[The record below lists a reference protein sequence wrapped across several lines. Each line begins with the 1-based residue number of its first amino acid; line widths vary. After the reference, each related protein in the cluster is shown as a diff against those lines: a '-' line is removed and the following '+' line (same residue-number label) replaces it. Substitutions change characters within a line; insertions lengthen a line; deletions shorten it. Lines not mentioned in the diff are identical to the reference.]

1 MQQIIN
7 FIIRYRSFLLY
18 IFFMLISIAFTI
30 QTHSFH
36 QSNFFNSSS
45 WVTGNVY
52 SASNSVTTYFDL
64 EDENRVLLEENKQL
78 RYLLFNLQKKDTLQL
93 DSVQKAYA
101 ITSGQIIKNS
111 YALHRNYLTINKG
124 EKDGVFP
131 DMGVISNK
139 GIIGIVENTSNRFAS
154 VQSILNANSSIN
166 AKLKNTNNFGSLQW
180 NEESYNVVQLTDI
193 QRHVQLNVGDTIV
206 TGGMSSIFPENIP
219 IGTINK
225 FSLDTSKS
233 YWRIDVALFNDMT
246 NLKNVY
252 IIDNKNKA
260 EILKLEQE
268 KSDD

>member
-1 MQQIIN
+1 
-7 FIIRYRSFLLY
+7 
-18 IFFMLISIAFTI
+18 MLISIAFTI

-45 WVTGNVY
+45 WITGTIY
-52 SASNSVTTYFDL
+52 SASNSVTSYFDL
-64 EDENRVLLEENKQL
+64 EDENRLLLEENKQL
-78 RYLLFNLQKKDTLQL
+78 RYLLFNSQEKNAVQL
-93 DSVQKAYA
+93 DSIKQSYT

-124 EKDGVFP
+124 ENDSVFP
-131 DMGVISNK
+131 DMGVISSK
-139 GIIGIVENTSNRFAS
+139 GIIGIVENTSNNFAR

-166 AKLKNTNNFGSLQW
+166 AKLKNTNIIGSLKW
-180 NEESYNVVQLTDI
+180 NEESYNVVQLIDI

-206 TGGMSSIFPENIP
+206 TGSQSSIFPENIP

-225 FSLDTSKS
+225 FSLDTAKS
-233 YWRIDVALFNDMT
+233 FWRIDVALFNDMT

-260 EILKLEQE
+260 EILKLEE
-268 KSDD
+268 DSND

>member
-1 MQQIIN
+1 
-7 FIIRYRSFLLY
+7 
-18 IFFMLISIAFTI
+18 MLISIGFTI
-30 QTHSFH
+30 QTHSYH

-45 WVTGNVY
+45 WVTGSIY
-52 SASNSVTTYFDL
+52 SASNGVTSYFDL

-78 RYLLFNLQKKDTLQL
+78 RYLLFNKQEKDSIQL
-93 DSVQKAYA
+93 DSVQQAYT
-101 ITSGQIIKNS
+101 ITSGQVIKNS

-124 EKDGVFP
+124 EKDNVFP
-131 DMGVISNK
+131 DMGVITSK
-139 GIIGIVENTSNRFAS
+139 GIIGIIQNTSNSFAS

-166 AKLKNTNNFGSLQW
+166 AKLKNTNNFGSLKW

-225 FSLDTSKS
+225 FSLDTAKS

-268 KSDD
+268 EADD